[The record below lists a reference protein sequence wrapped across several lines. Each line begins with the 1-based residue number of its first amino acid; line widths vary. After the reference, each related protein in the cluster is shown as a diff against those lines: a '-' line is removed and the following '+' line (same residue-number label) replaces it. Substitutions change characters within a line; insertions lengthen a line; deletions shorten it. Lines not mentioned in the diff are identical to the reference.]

1 MRVRGPGKG
10 PGRERDI
17 IPECNRREI
26 KCTKEGSETQYALK
40 GDLIQRLRNAE
51 LKVMTWNLADFSNK
65 GVVQGKLWNNTPTK
79 GDRNARQSD
88 TGTQK
93 NKKASLWK
101 YISTGKHS
109 GGKKSSSHA
118 SAPETP
124 AEVGR
129 LPFVADTIAD
139 EAPDVVFIQEVTT
152 SDGGEK
158 AMEELTDELTT
169 MMKSREPDVW
179 INDEAVHLPPKFKM
193 KEKIEY
199 KLKLS
204 DVLKGGPG
212 AERYGCVWNKSKFK
226 QGPDVRYLKD
236 EKALRDILEVLICDK
251 AKEHLTKKLDSLFT
265 KAMEEFKKAME
276 KFKTENFSEIF
287 SRTPALFTFTP
298 KYGGPKVNNEIN
310 NKIHF
315 LVFHLTSSNPKSG
328 GPVKNEKEM
337 EVLLRLASHVWDEG
351 SRLILLG
358 DHNAGE
364 CHTITSKLK
373 TLTHHHGENILDKD
387 EEIKL
392 RRLVVSTK
400 ERTNLFP
407 FIKGSGTRDKKQ
419 EKSIVIEYAKFLKDH
434 LSDEDFETLGKS
446 FNLTIENGTVT
457 VVPPKIQVTD
467 LEKTMYEH
475 GFSDFIRGSGGK
487 HNDNIIIPPEN
498 RCRSSGAL
506 VRNQEVFDLRLLKAR
521 VLEVPVDKL
530 MEYTIKNDE
539 PLGSW
544 KYLWSDHRPVVARFS
559 LS

>member
-158 AMEELTDELTT
+158 AMEELTDELNT

-236 EKALRDILEVLICDK
+236 KEALLDILEVLIRDK
-251 AKEHLTKKLDSLFT
+251 AKEHLAEKLFT
-265 KAMEEFKKAME
+265 KVMEEFKKAME
-276 KFKTENFSEIF
+276 KCQTENFSEIF

-373 TLTHHHGENILDKD
+373 TLTHHHGENILNKDK
-387 EEIKL
+387 EIKL

-434 LSDEDFETLGKS
+434 LSDEDFEPLRTR

-475 GFSDFIRGSGGK
+475 GFSDFIRGGGGK

>member
-158 AMEELTDELTT
+158 AMEELTDELNT

-212 AERYGCVWNKSKFK
+212 AERYGCVWNESKFK

-236 EKALRDILEVLICDK
+236 KEALLDILEVLIRDK
-251 AKEHLTKKLDSLFT
+251 AKERLAEKLFT
-265 KAMEEFKKAME
+265 KVMEEFKKAME
-276 KFKTENFSEIF
+276 KCQTENFSEIF

-373 TLTHHHGENILDKD
+373 TLTHHHGENILNKDK
-387 EEIKL
+387 EIKL

-434 LSDEDFETLGKS
+434 LSDEDFEPLRTR

-457 VVPPKIQVTD
+457 DVPPRTPVTN
-467 LEKTMYEH
+467 LQKTMYEH
-475 GFSDFIRGSGGK
+475 GFSDFIRGGGGK

>member
-158 AMEELTDELTT
+158 AMEELTDELNT

-212 AERYGCVWNKSKFK
+212 AERYGCVWNESKFK

-236 EKALRDILEVLICDK
+236 KEALLDILEVLIRDK
-251 AKEHLTKKLDSLFT
+251 AKERLAEKLFT
-265 KAMEEFKKAME
+265 KVMEEFKKAME
-276 KFKTENFSEIF
+276 KCQTENFSEIF

-337 EVLLRLASHVWDEG
+337 EVLLRLARHVWDEG

-364 CHTITSKLK
+364 CHTITSKLN
-373 TLTHHHGENILDKD
+373 TLTHHHGENIQDKA

-434 LSDEDFETLGKS
+434 LSDEDFEPLRTR

-457 VVPPKIQVTD
+457 VVPHTIQVTD

-475 GFSDFIRGSGGK
+475 GFSDFIRGGGGK

>member
-1 MRVRGPGKG
+1 M
-10 PGRERDI
+10 
-17 IPECNRREI
+17 
-26 KCTKEGSETQYALK
+26 
-40 GDLIQRLRNAE
+40 
-51 LKVMTWNLADFSNK
+51 
-65 GVVQGKLWNNTPTK
+65 
-79 GDRNARQSD
+79 
-88 TGTQK
+88 
-93 NKKASLWK
+93 
-101 YISTGKHS
+101 
-109 GGKKSSSHA
+109 
-118 SAPETP
+118 
-124 AEVGR
+124 
-129 LPFVADTIAD
+129 PFVADTIAD

-158 AMEELTDELTT
+158 AMEELTDELNT

-199 KLKLS
+199 KFKLS

-236 EKALRDILEVLICDK
+236 EEALLDILEVLIRDK
-251 AKEHLTKKLDSLFT
+251 AKEHLAKKLFT

-373 TLTHHHGENILDKD
+373 TLTHHHGQNIQDKD

-434 LSDEDFETLGKS
+434 LSDEDFEPLRTR

-475 GFSDFIRGSGGK
+475 GFSDFIRGGGGK

>member
-1 MRVRGPGKG
+1 M
-10 PGRERDI
+10 
-17 IPECNRREI
+17 
-26 KCTKEGSETQYALK
+26 
-40 GDLIQRLRNAE
+40 
-51 LKVMTWNLADFSNK
+51 
-65 GVVQGKLWNNTPTK
+65 
-79 GDRNARQSD
+79 
-88 TGTQK
+88 
-93 NKKASLWK
+93 
-101 YISTGKHS
+101 
-109 GGKKSSSHA
+109 
-118 SAPETP
+118 
-124 AEVGR
+124 
-129 LPFVADTIAD
+129 PFVADTIAD

-158 AMEELTDELTT
+158 AMEALTDELNT

-179 INDEAVHLPPKFKM
+179 INDKAVHLPPKFKM

-199 KLKLS
+199 ELKLS
-204 DVLKGGPG
+204 DILKGGPG

-236 EKALRDILEVLICDK
+236 KDALLDILEVLIRDK
-251 AKEHLTKKLDSLFT
+251 AKEHLAKKLDSLFT
-265 KAMEEFKKAME
+265 KAVEE
-276 KFKTENFSEIF
+276 FKTENFSAIF

-328 GPVKNEKEM
+328 GAVKNEKEM
-337 EVLLRLASHVWDEG
+337 EVLLRLARHVWDEG

-364 CHTITSKLK
+364 CHTITSKLN
-373 TLTHHHGENILDKD
+373 TLTHHHGENIQDKA

-434 LSDEDFETLGKS
+434 LSDEDFEPLRTR

-457 VVPPKIQVTD
+457 DVPPRTPVTN

-530 MEYTIKNDE
+530 IEYTIKNDE
-539 PLGSW
+539 PFGSW

>member
-158 AMEELTDELTT
+158 AMEELTDELNT

-212 AERYGCVWNKSKFK
+212 AERYGCVWNESKFK

-236 EKALRDILEVLICDK
+236 KEALLDILEVLIRDK
-251 AKEHLTKKLDSLFT
+251 AKERLAEKLFT
-265 KAMEEFKKAME
+265 KVMEEFKKAME
-276 KFKTENFSEIF
+276 KCQTENFSEIF

-328 GPVKNEKEM
+328 GAVKNEKEM
-337 EVLLRLASHVWDEG
+337 EVLLRLARHVWDEG

-373 TLTHHHGENILDKD
+373 TLTHHHGENILNKDK
-387 EEIKL
+387 EIKL

-434 LSDEDFETLGKS
+434 LSDEDFEPLRTR

-457 VVPPKIQVTD
+457 VVPHTIQVTD

-475 GFSDFIRGSGGK
+475 GFSDFIRGGGGK

>member
-158 AMEELTDELTT
+158 AMEELTDELNT

-236 EKALRDILEVLICDK
+236 KDALLDILEVLIRDK
-251 AKEHLTKKLDSLFT
+251 AKERLAEKLFT
-265 KAMEEFKKAME
+265 KVMEEFKKAME
-276 KFKTENFSEIF
+276 KCQTENFSEIF

-328 GPVKNEKEM
+328 GAVKNEKEM
-337 EVLLRLASHVWDEG
+337 EVLLRLARHVWDEG

-364 CHTITSKLK
+364 CHTITSKLN
-373 TLTHHHGENILDKD
+373 TLTHHHGENIQDKA

-434 LSDEDFETLGKS
+434 LSDEDFEPLRTR

-457 VVPPKIQVTD
+457 VVPHTIQVTD

-475 GFSDFIRGSGGK
+475 GFSDFIRGGGGK

>member
-158 AMEELTDELTT
+158 AMEELTDELNT

-236 EKALRDILEVLICDK
+236 EEALLDILEVLIRDK
-251 AKEHLTKKLDSLFT
+251 AKEHLAKKLFT

-276 KFKTENFSEIF
+276 KFQTENFSEIF

-373 TLTHHHGENILDKD
+373 TLTHHHGENILNKDK
-387 EEIKL
+387 EIKL

-434 LSDEDFETLGKS
+434 LSDEDFEPLRTR

-457 VVPPKIQVTD
+457 VVPHTIQVTD

-475 GFSDFIRGSGGK
+475 GFSDFIRGGGGK

>member
-1 MRVRGPGKG
+1 
-10 PGRERDI
+10 
-17 IPECNRREI
+17 
-26 KCTKEGSETQYALK
+26 
-40 GDLIQRLRNAE
+40 
-51 LKVMTWNLADFSNK
+51 MTWNLADFSNK

-158 AMEELTDELTT
+158 AMEELTDELNT

-434 LSDEDFETLGKS
+434 LSDEDFEPLGKS

>member
-158 AMEELTDELTT
+158 AMEELTDELNT

-212 AERYGCVWNKSKFK
+212 AERYGCVWNESKFK

-236 EKALRDILEVLICDK
+236 KEALLDILEVLIRDK
-251 AKEHLTKKLDSLFT
+251 AKERLAEKLFT
-265 KAMEEFKKAME
+265 KVMEEFKKAME
-276 KFKTENFSEIF
+276 KCQTENFSEIF

-373 TLTHHHGENILDKD
+373 TLTHHHGENILNKDK
-387 EEIKL
+387 EIKL

-434 LSDEDFETLGKS
+434 LSDEDFEPLRTR

-457 VVPPKIQVTD
+457 VVPHTIQVTD

-475 GFSDFIRGSGGK
+475 GFSDFIRGGGGK

-539 PLGSW
+539 PFGSW

>member
-158 AMEELTDELTT
+158 AMEELTDELNT

-212 AERYGCVWNKSKFK
+212 AERYGCVWNESKFK

-236 EKALRDILEVLICDK
+236 KEALLDILEVLIRDK
-251 AKEHLTKKLDSLFT
+251 AKERLAEKLFT
-265 KAMEEFKKAME
+265 KVMEEFKKAME
-276 KFKTENFSEIF
+276 KCQTENFSEIF

-373 TLTHHHGENILDKD
+373 TLTHHHGENIQDKD

-434 LSDEDFETLGKS
+434 LSDEDFEPLRTR

-457 VVPPKIQVTD
+457 VVPHTIQVTD

-475 GFSDFIRGSGGK
+475 GFSDFIRGGGGK

>member
-158 AMEELTDELTT
+158 AMEELTDELNT

-212 AERYGCVWNKSKFK
+212 AERYGCVWNESKFK

-236 EKALRDILEVLICDK
+236 KEALLDILEVLIRDK
-251 AKEHLTKKLDSLFT
+251 AKERLAEKLFT
-265 KAMEEFKKAME
+265 KVMEEFKKAME
-276 KFKTENFSEIF
+276 KCQTENFSEIF

-373 TLTHHHGENILDKD
+373 TLTHHHGENILNKDK
-387 EEIKL
+387 EIKL

-434 LSDEDFETLGKS
+434 LSDEDFEPLRTR

-457 VVPPKIQVTD
+457 VVPHTIQVTD

-475 GFSDFIRGSGGK
+475 GFSDFIRGGGGK

>member
-158 AMEELTDELTT
+158 AMEELTDELNT

-199 KLKLS
+199 ELKLS
-204 DVLKGGPG
+204 DILKGGPG

-236 EKALRDILEVLICDK
+236 KEALLDILEVLIRDK
-251 AKEHLTKKLDSLFT
+251 AKERLAEKLFT
-265 KAMEEFKKAME
+265 KVMEEFKKAME
-276 KFKTENFSEIF
+276 KCQTENFSEIF

-373 TLTHHHGENILDKD
+373 TLTHHHGENILNKDK
-387 EEIKL
+387 EIKL

-434 LSDEDFETLGKS
+434 LSDEDFEPLRTR

-457 VVPPKIQVTD
+457 VVPHTIQVTD

-475 GFSDFIRGSGGK
+475 GFSDFIRGGGGK

>member
-1 MRVRGPGKG
+1 MWIKP
-10 PGRERDI
+10 PRE
-17 IPECNRREI
+17 E
-26 KCTKEGSETQYALK
+26 
-40 GDLIQRLRNAE
+40 
-51 LKVMTWNLADFSNK
+51 
-65 GVVQGKLWNNTPTK
+65 

-93 NKKASLWK
+93 KKKASLWNI
-101 YISTGKHS
+101 ISTGKHS

-152 SDGGEK
+152 SDGGK
-158 AMEELTDELTT
+158 NAMEELTDELNT

-179 INDEAVHLPPKFKM
+179 IKDEAVHLPPKFKM

-199 KLKLS
+199 ELKLS
-204 DVLKGGPG
+204 DRLKEEGPG

-236 EKALRDILEVLICDK
+236 KETLQDILEVLILHDMAEEEVRIRVMAEEAFQK
-251 AKEHLTKKLDSLFT
+251 AKKDLDKKLDSLFT

-287 SRTPALFTFTP
+287 SRFPALFTFTP

-328 GPVKNEKEM
+328 GADKNEKEM
-337 EVLLRLASHVWDEG
+337 EVLLRLARHVWDAG

-364 CHTITSKLK
+364 CHTITSKLNK
-373 TLTHHHGENILDKD
+373 LTHHHGENIQDKD

-419 EKSIVIEYAKFLKDH
+419 EKSIVIEYAKFLKDK
-434 LSDEDFETLGKS
+434 LSDEDFKKVPARFKLK
-446 FNLTIENGTVT
+446 IENGTESF
-457 VVPPKIQVTD
+457 PRKELPAITD
-467 LEKTMYEH
+467 LEKTMFEY

-487 HNDNIIIPPEN
+487 HNDNIIIPPDN
-498 RCRSSGAL
+498 WCRSSGERESRRL
-506 VRNQEVFDLRLLKAR
+506 EVFDLRLLEAR